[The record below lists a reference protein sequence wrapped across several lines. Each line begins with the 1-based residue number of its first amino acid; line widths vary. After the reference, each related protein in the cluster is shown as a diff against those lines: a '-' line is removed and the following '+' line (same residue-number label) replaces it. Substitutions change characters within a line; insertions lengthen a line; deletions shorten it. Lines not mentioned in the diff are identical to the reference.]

1 MPYRHLIFDADNTLF
16 DFDKAQ
22 TNALE
27 LCFADARL
35 AFKAHYHELYNRIN
49 HDLWQ
54 AFEQGQLSQASIK
67 EERFARLIKKLELS
81 ADVQLLST
89 AYLRRLAEGHFLYDG
104 ALELLEALKKHCRMI
119 IVTNGLKEVQRAR
132 FSHSPVMP
140 YLEGLIVS
148 DELGV
153 AKPHAGIFD
162 AAFEMLAKPA
172 KKDVLII
179 GDSLSSDMQ
188 GGINYQ
194 IDTCWFNPHK
204 KQNKLELDITHEIR
218 RLEELID
225 III

>member
-1 MPYRHLIFDADNTLF
+1 MPYSHLIFDADNTLF

-27 LCFADARL
+27 LCFADAKL
-35 AFKAHYHELYNRIN
+35 AFKAHYHDLYASIN

-54 AFEQGQLSQASIK
+54 AFEQGKLSQASINA
-67 EERFARLIKKLELS
+67 ERFSRLIKKLELS
-81 ADVQLLST
+81 VDIQFLST
-89 AYLRRLAEGHFLYDG
+89 VYLCRLAEGHFLYDG
-104 ALELLEALKKHCRMI
+104 ALEVLEGLKKHCRMI
-119 IVTNGLKEVQRAR
+119 IVTNGLKEVQRPR
-132 FSHSPVMP
+132 FSNSPIMP
-140 YLEGLIVS
+140 YLEGIIVS
-148 DELGV
+148 DELGI

-162 AAFEMLAKPA
+162 AAFDMLNHPA
-172 KKDVLII
+172 KKEVLII

-194 IDTCWFNPHK
+194 IDTCWFNPQQ
-204 KQNKLELDITHEIR
+204 KQNKLELGVTHEIR